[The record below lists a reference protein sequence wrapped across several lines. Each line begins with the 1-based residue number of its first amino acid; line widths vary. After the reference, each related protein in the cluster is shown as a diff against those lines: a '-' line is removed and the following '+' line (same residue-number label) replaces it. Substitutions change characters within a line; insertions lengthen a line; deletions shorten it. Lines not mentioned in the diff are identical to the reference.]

1 MVCENRGKVTA
12 DNRNK
17 AWSMARRI
25 DGMIDKYDDYP
36 NGISERDIES
46 ATSVQLARVIEIYTQ
61 EFTEVI
67 EEVID
72 LSDNLKIKIEKYRIY
87 SKIVSNQLRIFDEEN
102 GIQVSLLLGSLLE
115 GTLQFFLYAFEQDY
129 INARWKQW
137 EISDAQFSVI
147 TQKIKLHLDG
157 FETDGVLTKRQKDSL
172 LAIIQKE
179 LDTRKNGKNIDRI
192 MLDEL
197 IGLCSNQQIF
207 DKKTDVG
214 KRTIEAMN
222 RIREARNNIHVFSR
236 YPIPTKDEIVDD
248 AKQFCLIMKDLLFR
262 ISCISE
268 DRRKEAF
275 KEIVL
280 DIPGTVIIDV
290 NDNYEVL
297 GIHGRDKSLIEKLMN
312 TEEDKH
318 NEQ

>member
-1 MVCENRGKVTA
+1 
-12 DNRNK
+12 
-17 AWSMARRI
+17 MARRI
-25 DGMIDKYDDYP
+25 DVMINKYDDYP

-46 ATSVQLARVIEIYTQ
+46 ATSVQLARIIEIYTQ

-72 LSDNLKIKIEKYRIY
+72 FSDDLKIKLKKYRSY
-87 SKIVSNQLRIFDEEN
+87 SKIVSNQLRIFDEKN

-129 INARWKQW
+129 INARWKHW
-137 EISDAQFSVI
+137 KISNDQISVI
-147 TQKIKLHLDG
+147 IKKIRLHLDG
-157 FETDGVLTKRQKDSL
+157 LITDGVLTEEQKYSL
-172 LAIIQKE
+172 LKIIKKE
-179 LDTRKNGKNIDRI
+179 LYTRKDGKKIDRI

-197 IGLCSNQQIF
+197 IGLCSNQKIF
-207 DKKTDVG
+207 DKKTDEG

-222 RIREARNNIHVFSR
+222 RIRDARNNIHIFSR
-236 YPIPTKDEIVDD
+236 YPIPTKDEIVND

-268 DRRKEAF
+268 DLRKESF

-280 DIPGTVIIDV
+280 DIPGTVIIDI

-297 GIHGRDKSLIEKLMN
+297 EIHGSDKPLVEKLMN
-312 TEEDKH
+312 TEEEKR